1 METKTVFGTETYQAE
16 ILLSEK
22 TNDEGKKAEGISL
35 QLFQGEKIKLENGQ
49 LVSIELSKEDAKE
62 LAIQLLKASS
72 EPVPQR
78 GGLSIDNYGEWGFTL
93 YHATEEGGK
102 LCDEPLV
109 CIDGVQA
116 DDIPEDGSI
125 SICLTNKSAR
135 DMISGLATIV

>member
-35 QLFQGEKIKLENGQ
+35 QLFQGGKIKLENGQ

-62 LAIQLLKASS
+62 LAIQLLKVSS

-109 CIDGVQA
+109 CIDGVQT